1 MNILTDKVKPTYIK
15 LLASA
20 AGSSLIASVFGVI
33 DAMMIG
39 KYHGPD
45 GTAALAVFSPIWSFV
60 YSLGLLAGIGGSVLF
75 ANHRGRGNEDKSNE
89 YFTLAVIFGL
99 VISVISTFAISFWSD
114 PMFRFFGADDTL
126 LPLAK
131 QYLACLKFALPCC
144 IFSCLLSSFL
154 RNDGNPTL
162 ATTSVI
168 IGGIFNA
175 FGDYFFVF
183 VCDMGIFGAGLA
195 TSIGLYISTIIIF
208 FHFFKKENTL
218 RLVYPHAC
226 LRKIVKITVNGFP
239 TAMTDLS
246 MGIAGIMFNRQIM
259 KYLNSDA
266 LAVYGIITQVTV
278 FAQCCAYGAGQAAQ
292 PIISQGLGAKK
303 YGRIK
308 ECLKYALYTS
318 AVFGVV
324 WAGLALAVPN
334 VFVGIFM
341 TPTES
346 VLEIAPAII
355 RVYGI
360 SYLIMPFNIFATYYF
375 QSIMKSHVSTIS
387 SVSRGA
393 LVSGVA
399 IMVLPLLFG
408 GNALWYAML
417 VTETIVAVYCGY
429 NMWKYT
435 KELK

>member
-60 YSLGLLAGIGGSVLF
+60 YSLGLLAGAGGSVLF
-75 ANHRGRGNEDKSNE
+75 ANHRGQGNEKKSNE
-89 YFTLAVIFGL
+89 YFTLAIIYGL
-99 VISVISTFAISFWSD
+99 VISAIATVAISFFSE
-114 PMFRFFGADDTL
+114 PMFRFFGADNAL
-126 LPLAK
+126 LPLADS
-131 QYLACLKFALPCC
+131 YLACLKFALPCC
-144 IFSCLLSSFL
+144 VFSCLLYAFL

-162 ATTSVI
+162 ASTSVI
-168 IGGIFNA
+168 IGGVFNA

-195 TSIGLYISTIIIF
+195 TAIGLYISTLIIF
-208 FHFFKKENTL
+208 VHFFKKENTL
-218 RLVYPHAC
+218 RLVYPHKA
-226 LRKIVKITVNGFP
+226 LRKILKITVNGFP

-303 YGRIK
+303 HARIR

-318 AVFGVV
+318 AVFGIV
-324 WAGLALAVPN
+324 WAGLALAVPE
-334 VFVGIFM
+334 VFVKIFM
-341 TPTES
+341 TPTDA

-355 RVYGI
+355 RIYGL
-360 SYLIMPFNIFATYYF
+360 SYLILPFNIFATYYF
-375 QSIMKSHVSTIS
+375 QSIMKPHISTVC

-393 LVSGVA
+393 VVSGIA
-399 IMVLPLLFG
+399 IMILPLAFG
-408 GNALWYAML
+408 GGALWYAML
-417 VTETIVAVYCGY
+417 VTELIVALYCGY
-429 NMWKYT
+429 NMLKYT
-435 KELK
+435 RKLK